1 MVREE
6 RELQRAFSTKEK
18 YEKIL
23 INLDDL
29 KAQESTP
36 DDLFNSMKI
45 EYQQSIGQAI
55 ATIDRVKR
63 KLEGDIQSEEV
74 NMQRLNQELQNLN
87 TRFKVGEITADDLQ
101 KAEQRVRGRMQRS
114 QTLINEL
121 KRLQASQSSADVGG
135 YIDAKSGTGGGSS
148 ISLSGVPVPQMDNVL
163 SNIRETSITD
173 FSEFSTDV
181 SEITKSPFNL
191 IGPIGGVL
199 LLISIFLPWFTI
211 NILNISPFSQGITL
225 MSVSA
230 ISNTIGLVVLI
241 ELIAA
246 LVGIASIFL
255 VWDRARGTV
264 LTAAGAIAL
273 VIAVIL
279 VPMFIDSALTSADA
293 SMSKLLGDSYL
304 GGSSLDS
311 YLGGSGLFGGGGISL
326 SDFYNIG
333 YGYGYYANIL
343 AAILML
349 VGGIMVLGRE

>member
-121 KRLQASQSSADVGG
+121 KRLQASQSSADVG
-135 YIDAKSGTGGGSS
+135 
-148 ISLSGVPVPQMDNVL
+148 V
-163 SNIRETSITD
+163 
-173 FSEFSTDV
+173 
-181 SEITKSPFNL
+181 
-191 IGPIGGVL
+191 
-199 LLISIFLPWFTI
+199 
-211 NILNISPFSQGITL
+211 TL
-225 MSVSA
+225 MLNQEPAEQFHLSLRRPYCLRW
-230 ISNTIGLVVLI
+230 I
-241 ELIAA
+241 
-246 LVGIASIFL
+246 
-255 VWDRARGTV
+255 
-264 LTAAGAIAL
+264 
-273 VIAVIL
+273 
-279 VPMFIDSALTSADA
+279 TSFPTFR
-293 SMSKLLGDSYL
+293 KLQ
-304 GGSSLDS
+304 
-311 YLGGSGLFGGGGISL
+311 
-326 SDFYNIG
+326 
-333 YGYGYYANIL
+333 
-343 AAILML
+343 
-349 VGGIMVLGRE
+349 